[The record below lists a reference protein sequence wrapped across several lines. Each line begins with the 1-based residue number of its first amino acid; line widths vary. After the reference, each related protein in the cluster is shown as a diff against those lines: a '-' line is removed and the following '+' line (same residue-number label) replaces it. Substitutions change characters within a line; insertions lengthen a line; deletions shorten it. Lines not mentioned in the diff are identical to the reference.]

1 MTGELDVSGTG
12 LSAPDTTGVD
22 VTVNGEPRRLAA
34 GTTVAQLVAGL
45 AGGGRGTAVARNGEV
60 VPRSRW
66 SATALG
72 RDDVVEVLTASQG
85 G

>member
-1 MTGELDVSGTG
+1 MTGGGLDVPEREAAA
-12 LSAPDTTGVD
+12 LA
-22 VTVNGEPRRLAA
+22 VTVNGEARRLAP
-34 GTTVAQLVAGL
+34 GTTVADLVAGL

-66 SATALG
+66 SATALDG
-72 RDDVVEVLTASQG
+72 DDVVEVLTASQG

>member
-1 MTGELDVSGTG
+1 MTAEVGEV
-12 LSAPDTTGVD
+12 V
-22 VTVNGEPRRLAA
+22 VTVNGERERLAA
-34 GTTVAQLVAGL
+34 GASVADLVGRL

-66 SATALG
+66 PATVLDQ
-72 RDDVVEVLTASQG
+72 DDVVEILTASQG

>member
-1 MTGELDVSGTG
+1 MTSDGADVT
-12 LSAPDTTGVD
+12 
-22 VTVNGEPRRLAA
+22 VTVNGEPQRL
-34 GTTVAQLVAGL
+34 GPGVSVADLVGGM

-66 SATALG
+66 SATVLDP
-72 RDDVVEVLTASQG
+72 DDVVEILTASQG

>member
-1 MTGELDVSGTG
+1 MSTG
-12 LSAPDTTGVD
+12 SAEVV
-22 VTVNGEPRRLAA
+22 VTVNGEEQRLAA
-34 GTTVAQLVAGL
+34 GESVADLVGRL

-66 SATALG
+66 PETVLDA
-72 RDDVVEVLTASQG
+72 DDVVEILTASQG

>member
-1 MTGELDVSGTG
+1 MV
-12 LSAPDTTGVD
+12 
-22 VTVNGEPRRLAA
+22 VTVNGEQQRLAM
-34 GTTVAQLVAGL
+34 GLSVAQLVGTM

-66 SATALG
+66 SATVLDP
-72 RDDVVEVLTASQG
+72 DDVVEILTASQG

>member
-1 MTGELDVSGTG
+1 V
-12 LSAPDTTGVD
+12 TTDGVGVV
-22 VTVNGEPRRLAA
+22 VTVNGEPELLAA
-34 GTTVAQLVAGL
+34 GMSVADLVGRL

-66 SATALG
+66 PVTVLHEH
-72 RDDVVEVLTASQG
+72 DVVEILTASQG

>member
-1 MTGELDVSGTG
+1 MTMD
-12 LSAPDTTGVD
+12 GVD
-22 VTVNGEPRRLAA
+22 VVVTVNGEPER
-34 GTTVAQLVAGL
+34 LVAGMSVADLVGRL

-66 SATALG
+66 PVTVLNEH
-72 RDDVVEVLTASQG
+72 DVVEILTASQG

>member
-1 MTGELDVSGTG
+1 MTSDGADVT
-12 LSAPDTTGVD
+12 
-22 VTVNGEPRRLAA
+22 VTVNGEPQRLGA
-34 GTTVAQLVAGL
+34 GVSVADLVGGM

-66 SATALG
+66 SATVLDP
-72 RDDVVEVLTASQG
+72 DDVVEILTASQG

>member
-1 MTGELDVSGTG
+1 MTTEG
-12 LSAPDTTGVD
+12 AGVV
-22 VTVNGEPRRLAA
+22 VTVNGEEQRLAA
-34 GTTVAQLVAGL
+34 GASVADLVGRL

-66 SATALG
+66 SETLIDAN
-72 RDDVVEVLTASQG
+72 DVVEILTASQG

>member
-1 MTGELDVSGTG
+1 MSLTIRLNGD
-12 LSAPDTTGVD
+12 P
-22 VTVNGEPRRLAA
+22 VTVALGS
-34 GTTVAQLVAGL
+34 TVADVVASL

-66 SATALG
+66 ACTDLAP
-72 RDDVVEVLTASQG
+72 DDAVEVLTAAQG

>member
-1 MTGELDVSGTG
+1 MTEDVD
-12 LSAPDTTGVD
+12 LV
-22 VTVNGEPRRLAA
+22 VTVNGEQERLSA
-34 GTTVAQLVAGL
+34 GMSVADLVGRL

-66 SATALG
+66 PVTVLHPH
-72 RDDVVEVLTASQG
+72 DVVEILTAAQG

>member
-1 MTGELDVSGTG
+1 MPTAELV
-12 LSAPDTTGVD
+12 
-22 VTVNGEPRRLAA
+22 VTVNGEEQRLTA
-34 GTTVAQLVAGL
+34 GVSVADLVGRL

-66 SATALG
+66 SATLLH
-72 RDDVVEVLTASQG
+72 RDDVVEILTAAQG